1 MFVLFSLIAKKTLSL
16 HKNQAMT
23 DDISTSGPLSG
34 AFLSSEEAQTS
45 YEPLAS
51 RGFNQLV
58 KVKRQGRWFL
68 LKGLKP
74 EFCQQPVYL
83 ELLKKEYGLM
93 VQLDHSNIVKA
104 YAKDVADELG
114 PCIVM
119 EYIDGVTLDVFLEGN
134 PTKEVRR
141 KVVDQLVDALAYI
154 HSKQI
159 LHRDLKP
166 SNILV
171 TRNGNN
177 VKIID
182 FGLSDADDYAI
193 LKQSA
198 GTVKYM
204 APEQQEPGKKVDCR
218 ADMFAFGLML
228 DNLFPHRYRHIAVQ
242 CTRKEPEKRYADME
256 AVRKALERSDRVRRA
271 IPFIGLLL
279 LAMLC
284 VVLALKRP
292 VATIESFDDLTTG
305 LTADQRKYYEE
316 AEWYINT
323 MLKPITDEADQ
334 GREYREVLLAR
345 LSNTSAE
352 IKSRLNE
359 MSCLYQNDDQ
369 LQLAFVSRAAHHQR
383 ELEKWTTE
391 HIISRCRSY
400 KEEYHKRRLSEIE
413 YDSLEWMVLPT
424 ILALPVTE
432 ITDTTA
438 QGSMDV
444 TGNYYDGM
452 ETGLC
457 WGMLHNPSL
466 KSQHTS
472 CEPKAGAVVMSG
484 LKPNTTYFVRA
495 YLSGSIGIVY
505 SREVVFTTFPSDK
518 VTVTPE
524 GALPGL
530 FSVSEGK
537 QVLFSKG
544 NLQYQATTQTWHFA
558 EHQYDVIGKDNEKIS
573 ETYPG
578 WIDLFGWATSGYDHG
593 AVNYQPW
600 SGNKD
605 TKSNALHWAYGDAS
619 YNLYDET
626 GQADWGYN
634 AISNGGN
641 QEGLWRTPRKEEWMY
656 LLFVRNTASGV
667 RYAKAVVNG
676 VRGVIMLPDQW
687 QAATYQLNSVN
698 MREINFTC
706 NIISLADWQQLLE
719 PAGAVFLPLAGARTI
734 EGVFDL
740 GTCQTSSVGC
750 EDSFELMFGT
760 DDISLR
766 ASGHRGDGL
775 SVRLVRDVE

>member
-1 MFVLFSLIAKKTLSL
+1 
-16 HKNQAMT
+16 MT
-23 DDISTSGPLSG
+23 DDISTSGPLNG
-34 AFLSSEEAQTS
+34 VFLSADEVQTS
-45 YEPLAS
+45 FEPLECH
-51 RGFNQLV
+51 GFNQLV

-74 EFCQQPVYL
+74 EFRRQPIYL
-83 ELLKKEYGLM
+83 ELLKKEYELM
-93 VQLDHSNIVKA
+93 VQLDHPNIVKA
-104 YAKDVADELG
+104 YAKDVDDELG

-119 EYIDGVTLDVFLEGN
+119 EYIDGVTLDVFLEGD
-134 PTKEVRR
+134 PSKEVRR
-141 KVVDQLVDALAYI
+141 KVVDQLVDALSYI

-166 SNILV
+166 SNILI

-198 GTVKYM
+198 GTLKYM
-204 APEQQEPGKKVDCR
+204 APEQQEHGRKTDCR
-218 ADMFAFGLML
+218 ADLYAFGLL
-228 DNLFPHRYRHIAVQ
+228 LNHLFPHRYRHIATQ
-242 CTRKEPEKRYADME
+242 CTREDPEKRYADME
-256 AVRKALERSDRVRRA
+256 AVRKALTRNDQRRRA
-271 IPFIGLLL
+271 LPWLAVVAVMIPLLF
-279 LAMLC
+279 LAI
-284 VVLALKRP
+284 KP
-292 VATIESFDDLTTG
+292 TPTIEATETVVSG
-305 LTADQRKYYEE
+305 MTADQNKYLEE

-323 MLKPITDEADQ
+323 MLKPITDEAKQ

-352 IKSRLNE
+352 IKSMLNE
-359 MSCLYQNDDQ
+359 MGCLYQNDDQ
-369 LQLAFVSRAAHHQR
+369 LQLAFSSRVAYHQQQ
-383 ELEKWTTE
+383 LEKWSAE
-391 HIISRCRSY
+391 QINIHCRSY
-400 KEEYHKRRLSEIE
+400 KDDYQKHHLSQAA
-413 YDSLEWMVLPT
+413 YDSLEWLVSPIIM
-424 ILALPVTE
+424 ALPVTG

-444 TGNYYDGM
+444 TGKHYDGM

-457 WGMLHNPSL
+457 WGMLHNPTL
-466 KSQHTS
+466 KSQHAC
-472 CEPKAGAVVMSG
+472 CEPKTGVVVMSG

-495 YLSGSIGIVY
+495 YLSGSVGIIY
-505 SREVVFTTFPSDK
+505 SREIAFSTLLSDK
-518 VTVTPE
+518 VGMLPE
-524 GALPGL
+524 GALPKL

-544 NLQYQATTQTWHFA
+544 NLQYQATTKTWRFA

-573 ETYPG
+573 ETYSG

-593 AVNYQPW
+593 AVNWQPW

-641 QEGLWRTPRKEEWMY
+641 QEGLWRTPRKEEWLY

-667 RYAKAVVNG
+667 RFVKAVVNG
-676 VRGVIMLPDQW
+676 VNGLLLLPDQW
-687 QAATYQLNSVN
+687 QVTTYQVNSVN
-698 MREINFTC
+698 MAEMNYT
-706 NIISLADWQQLLE
+706 NNVISLADWQQVLE
-719 PAGAVFLPLAGARTI
+719 PAGAVFLPVGGARTI
-734 EGVFDL
+734 EGIFEL

-750 EDSFELMFGT
+750 EDSFELLFGA
-760 DDISLR
+760 DGISLR
-766 ASGHRGDGL
+766 ATGHRGDGL